1 MRIFYGLL
9 FAFAVGLFSTQAL
22 ADVQS
27 YCEVFSQDFANGRTS
42 DVDTWEVNF
51 RNAFGDCMA
60 QYATN
65 AGGQVEAQ
73 AEKAV
78 KRVAVNAAH
87 KMVIVPTR
95 DFSRKKR
102 IPILEPGSIA
112 WNKYCAAKYS
122 SFNPV
127 TGNYRSH
134 AGKEKP
140 CQTPD

>member
-9 FAFAVGLFSTQAL
+9 YAFAVGFFSTQAL
-22 ADVQS
+22 ADTQS
-27 YCEVFSQDFANGRTS
+27 YCEVFGQDFANGKTS
-42 DVDTWEVNF
+42 DVDSWEVNF

-60 QYATN
+60 QYA
-65 AGGQVEAQ
+65 AGAGVVEAQ

-78 KRVAVNAAH
+78 KKAAS
-87 KMVIVPTR
+87 KVVIVPTR

-102 IPILEPGSIA
+102 VPILEPGSIA

-122 SFNPV
+122 SFNPA

-140 CQTPD
+140 CLTPD

>member
-9 FAFAVGLFSTQAL
+9 YAFAVGFFSTQAL
-22 ADVQS
+22 ADTQS
-27 YCEVFSQDFANGRTS
+27 YCEVFGQDFANGKTS
-42 DVDTWEVNF
+42 DVDSWEVNF

-60 QYATN
+60 QYA
-65 AGGQVEAQ
+65 AGAGVVEAQ

-78 KRVAVNAAH
+78 KKAAS
-87 KMVIVPTR
+87 KVVIVPTR

-102 IPILEPGSIA
+102 VPILEPGSIA

-122 SFNPV
+122 SFNPA
-127 TGNYRSH
+127 TGTYRSH

-140 CQTPD
+140 CLTPD

>member
-9 FAFAVGLFSTQAL
+9 YAFAVGLFSTQAL

-27 YCEVFSQDFANGRTS
+27 YCEVFSQDFANGKTS
-42 DVDTWEVNF
+42 DVDSWEVNF

-60 QYATN
+60 QYA
-65 AGGQVEAQ
+65 AGAGVVEAQ

-78 KRVAVNAAH
+78 KSAA
-87 KMVIVPTR
+87 KNTAKKVVIVPTR
-95 DFSRKKR
+95 DFSNKKR
-102 IPILEPGSIA
+102 IPILEPGSNA
-112 WNKYCAAKYS
+112 WNKYCAAKYA

-134 AGKEKP
+134 AGKEKR
-140 CQTPD
+140 CLTPD

>member
-9 FAFAVGLFSTQAL
+9 YAFAVGFFSTQAL
-22 ADVQS
+22 ADTQS
-27 YCEVFSQDFANGRTS
+27 YCEVFGQDFANGKTS

-60 QYATN
+60 QYATD
-65 AGGQVEAQ
+65 AKVEAQ
-73 AEKAV
+73 PRKVTQKDAKKV
-78 KRVAVNAAH
+78 
-87 KMVIVPTR
+87 VIVPAK

-102 IPILEPGSIA
+102 RPILAPGSIA
-112 WNKYCAAKYS
+112 WNNYCAAKYS
-122 SFNPV
+122 SFNPA

-140 CQTPD
+140 CLTPD

>member
-27 YCEVFSQDFANGRTS
+27 YCEVFSQDFANGKIS
-42 DVDTWEVNF
+42 DVDAWEVNF

-60 QYATN
+60 QYT
-65 AGGQVEAQ
+65 AGVGVEAQ
-73 AEKAV
+73 AENTIKKVVRKAATKV
-78 KRVAVNAAH
+78 
-87 KMVIVPTR
+87 VIVPTR
-95 DFSRKKR
+95 DFSRKRR

-127 TGNYRSH
+127 TGNYKSH

-140 CQTPD
+140 CLTPD